1 MRFGS
6 LIAHVVFV
14 GCTLIF
20 AVDAAQAAQVPP
32 RLLPLL
38 QNKEK
43 IALALSEPAA
53 RCVQRKDTKH
63 PAFHGCIDWHS
74 AVHGTW
80 ALVAYTAMTGDGRY
94 ESLIKDI
101 LQPKHLDKELRF
113 LQSNTA
119 FELPYGRAWFLRLA
133 LEYERHYRDGKLLPM
148 GDFVASTLLTHYT
161 HTVPDPRSPEYESSS
176 WAIINLLDFYE
187 FRSDKAR
194 VKQIKGLAKARFLGS
209 KPECDS
215 SIEQD
220 GFMAICTNWAWLA
233 SKIMGQGEFN
243 TWVTSFMPP
252 SRLPKPITD
261 PRTAHEHGLNFS
273 RSWGLWEMFS
283 VAVRPEYIDSYV
295 DHVQATLKNRSN
307 WDGDYGSVG
316 HWVPQFGMFAI
327 QPLFGSKFR

>member
-1 MRFGS
+1 MRFGL
-6 LIAHVVFV
+6 LIAHAVFA
-14 GCTLIF
+14 GCTLFF
-20 AVDAAQAAQVPP
+20 AVTTSQGAQVPP

-53 RCVQRKDTKH
+53 RCVRMEDTKH
-63 PAFHGCIDWHS
+63 SAFHGCIDWHS

-80 ALVAYTAMTGDGRY
+80 SLVAYTAMTGDDRY
-94 ESLIKDI
+94 ESLIKET
-101 LQPKHLDKELRF
+101 LQPKHIDEELRF
-113 LQSNTA
+113 LQSNPT

-133 LEYERHYRDGKLLPM
+133 LEHERHYRDGKLLPM
-148 GDFVASTLLTHYT
+148 GDFIASTLLAHYT
-161 HTVPDPRSPEYESSS
+161 HTVPDPLSPEYESSS

-187 FRSDKAR
+187 FRGDKAR
-194 VKQIKGLAKARFLGS
+194 ANQIKGLAKKFFLGA

-215 SIEQD
+215 NIERG

-233 SKIMGQGEFN
+233 SKIMVREEFG
-243 TWVTSFMPP
+243 TWVTSFLPP
-252 SRLPKPITD
+252 TRLPNPITD
-261 PRTAHEHGLNFS
+261 LKTAHEYGLNFS

-283 VAVRPEYIDSYV
+283 VAARPEYIDSYV
-295 DHVQATLKNRSN
+295 DHMQATLDNRSN
-307 WDGDYGSVG
+307 WDGNYRSIG

>member
-1 MRFGS
+1 MHVNFCSRRCTSSSGS
-6 LIAHVVFV
+6 TEIASSP
-14 GCTLIF
+14 
-20 AVDAAQAAQVPP
+20 AEQ
-32 RLLPLL
+32 R
-38 QNKEK
+38 K

-194 VKQIKGLAKARFLGS
+194 VKQIKRTGQSTLLRIKTGMRF
-209 KPECDS
+209 K
-215 SIEQD
+215 
-220 GFMAICTNWAWLA
+220 
-233 SKIMGQGEFN
+233 
-243 TWVTSFMPP
+243 
-252 SRLPKPITD
+252 
-261 PRTAHEHGLNFS
+261 
-273 RSWGLWEMFS
+273 
-283 VAVRPEYIDSYV
+283 Y
-295 DHVQATLKNRSN
+295 
-307 WDGDYGSVG
+307 
-316 HWVPQFGMFAI
+316 
-327 QPLFGSKFR
+327 